1 MMYVSTA
8 SVCTVGLHV
17 PGPNVSR
24 RSSMGMWAHIM
35 GMGMGS
41 TATGS
46 SAGQQMTSTTYV
58 VRLVRTGRRTDD

>member
-24 RSSMGMWAHIM
+24 RSSMGIWAHIIM
-35 GMGMGS
+35 GMGMGMGM
-41 TATGS
+41 GS
-46 SAGQQMTSTTYV
+46 SAGQSDDIYYYV
-58 VRLVRTGRRTDD
+58 VRT

>member
-24 RSSMGMWAHIM
+24 RSSMHGHM
-35 GMGMGS
+35 GTYYYMYGHWLDLSDDIYYVGIP
-41 TATGS
+41 
-46 SAGQQMTSTTYV
+46 TYV
-58 VRLVRTGRRTDD
+58 VLVRTGRRTDD